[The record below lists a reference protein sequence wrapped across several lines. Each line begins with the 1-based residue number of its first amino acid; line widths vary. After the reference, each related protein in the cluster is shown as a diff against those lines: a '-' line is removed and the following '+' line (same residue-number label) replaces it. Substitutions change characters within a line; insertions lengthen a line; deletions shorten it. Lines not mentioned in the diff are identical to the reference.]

1 MADCGSKYI
10 ELSADTV
17 DTANTHGTGCTLSS
31 AIAAFLAR
39 GHRLEQAVR
48 SAKQYLTSALEAGAD
63 IASGKGHGPV
73 NHFFRDGSSRRYL
86 LTRLTDDIMNASR
99 VQFITHSTDRYSWY
113 DSAMLALEGG
123 CKWIQLRMKDADET
137 EIERTAR
144 RILPECRRRG
154 AVFIIDDNVDVAL
167 RTGADGV
174 HLGKNDMPVKEAR
187 RIAGERLIIGGTANT
202 AEDICRLAEEGADYI
217 GCGPF
222 QFTTTKKNLAP
233 VLGLEG
239 YRKLTG
245 MMKDRGISLPI
256 VAIGGITYGDIGE
269 IMKTGV
275 TGIALSGSIL
285 RADDPAAEMK
295 RVMESF

>member
-1 MADCGSKYI
+1 M
-10 ELSADTV
+10 
-17 DTANTHGTGCTLSS
+17 
-31 AIAAFLAR
+31 
-39 GHRLEQAVR
+39 
-48 SAKQYLTSALEAGAD
+48 
-63 IASGKGHGPV
+63 
-73 NHFFRDGSSRRYL
+73 
-86 LTRLTDDIMNASR
+86 
-99 VQFITHSTDRYSWY
+99 
-113 DSAMLALEGG
+113 
-123 CKWIQLRMKDADET
+123 
-137 EIERTAR
+137 
-144 RILPECRRRG
+144 
-154 AVFIIDDNVDVAL
+154 FIIDDNVDLAL

-174 HLGKNDMPVKEAR
+174 HLGRNDMPVKEAR